1 MEFVIV
7 SFSCPIM
14 KIVNIHDINSN
25 KDVPLNFARY
35 DNSSIG
41 NVQVPHEGGELGA
54 FTIQQAKKVVGAQR
68 KTIKNRINICVFS
81 FKTMIIKAKYIFF
94 IDMNVKGFKLKIH
107 DEIPSLSFD
116 LDTLKV
122 NTYGV
127 K

>member
-1 MEFVIV
+1 
-7 SFSCPIM
+7 
-14 KIVNIHDINSN
+14 
-25 KDVPLNFARY
+25 
-35 DNSSIG
+35 
-41 NVQVPHEGGELGA
+41 VQVPHEGGELGA